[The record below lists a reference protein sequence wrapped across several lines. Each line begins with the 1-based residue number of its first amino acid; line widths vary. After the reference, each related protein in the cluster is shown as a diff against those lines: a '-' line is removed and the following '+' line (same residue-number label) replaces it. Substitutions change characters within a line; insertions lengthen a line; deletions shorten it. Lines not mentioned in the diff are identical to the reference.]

1 MGLDGRYTRNTGIE
15 SWGASMMREIYEY
28 MYGALIFFAAVLPP
42 VILIIDKAG
51 F

>member
-1 MGLDGRYTRNTGIE
+1 LPQDGDTGIK
-15 SWGASMMREIYEY
+15 SWGASMMRTIYAY
-28 MYGALIFFAAVLPP
+28 VYGALIFFAALLPP